1 MRKKINKIKLKIE
14 NCERKTFV
22 FQCLLIFNVSALS
35 HEKFNS
41 CGGCLACEHHDH
53 DHDQHDQ
60 HDIGQVV
67 VEELALADYV
77 LVNRS
82 CDQSVIANKFVII
95 VIVLTMEGDVYR
107 QICFRSIATIK
118 LAFSRTIGYY
128 FLRTYFPLII
138 IVFW

>member
-1 MRKKINKIKLKIE
+1 M
-14 NCERKTFV
+14 
-22 FQCLLIFNVSALS
+22 
-35 HEKFNS
+35 
-41 CGGCLACEHHDH
+41 
-53 DHDQHDQ
+53 
-60 HDIGQVV
+60 V

-95 VIVLTMEGDVYR
+95 VIVITMEDYVYH
-107 QICFRSIATIK
+107 QILFRSIATIK

>member
-1 MRKKINKIKLKIE
+1 MRNKINKSKLKIE

-60 HDIGQVV
+60 HDQHDHHVIDQHDHHDIDQVV

-95 VIVLTMEGDVYR
+95 VIVITMEDDVYH
-107 QICFRSIATIK
+107 QI
-118 LAFSRTIGYY
+118 
-128 FLRTYFPLII
+128 FLGQLLQ
-138 IVFW
+138 